1 MVDVG
6 LHRHEVA
13 EPPLNRQVQVGT
25 EEVHRSPSI
34 EDGRPGILDGVDA
47 RAIAISIHPRP
58 PYSPSLPDPAGATPL
73 LRIESQPALTLERTI
88 KRAITRS
95 PLLRGLPRE
104 VAVLSAIAFC
114 VALGFGI
121 LAPALPVFAREFDV
135 SVLQA
140 SAVISVF
147 ALVRFVSAPGAGSM
161 VNHWGERGVLASG
174 LAIVA
179 VSSAAAGFSQTYLQ
193 LLLLRGAGGLGSAMF
208 TVSAMA
214 LLLRVV
220 PAEQRGRAASAYQGG
235 FLFGGVTGPAVGGL
249 VVAWSIRAPFF
260 VYAATLGAAT
270 IVTLVFLARARLRER
285 EEQISGG
292 DADARQSLRVAL
304 GNGGYRAALTVNLVT
319 GFVTFGMRSAIVPL
333 FVVEGLQRGPSLSG
347 IAFLL
352 AASVQAILLL
362 PAGRM
367 ADTVGRKR
375 ALTIGSVALLIGMI
389 ILTLADLAANSLG
402 TTAMVGSV
410 GLVGLVLFLIAMTV
424 QGASSAFLGSAPAAV
439 VGDVMGGRKGG
450 IVVATFQMVADVG
463 AVLGPLVAGFL
474 VDALDFDWAF
484 AVGAALAAAAVIVV
498 LVMPETLRRA
508 QESQAASSET
518 PAAGAPGAN

>member
-1 MVDVG
+1 M
-6 LHRHEVA
+6 LPA
-13 EPPLNRQVQVGT
+13 L
-25 EEVHRSPSI
+25 
-34 EDGRPGILDGVDA
+34 L
-47 RAIAISIHPRP
+47 PRIG
-58 PYSPSLPDPAGATPL
+58 SH
-73 LRIESQPALTLERTI
+73 PALTLEPTI
-88 KRAITRS
+88 KRAITRT

-140 SAVISVF
+140 SAVISIF

-161 VNHWGERGVLASG
+161 VNRWGERGVLASG

-179 VSSAAAGFSQTYLQ
+179 ASSAAAGFSQSYPQ

-220 PAEQRGRAASAYQGG
+220 PAEQRGRAVSAYQGG

-260 VYAATLGAAT
+260 VYAATLTAAT
-270 IVTLVFLARARLRER
+270 AVTLVFLARARLRER
-285 EEQISGG
+285 EEQVSGG
-292 DADARQSLRVAL
+292 EANSRQSLRAAL
-304 GNGGYRAALTVNLVT
+304 GNGAYRAALAVNLVT
-319 GFVTFGMRSAIVPL
+319 GFVTFGMRSAIIPL

-347 IAFLL
+347 IAFLI
-352 AASVQAILLL
+352 AAGVQAVLLL

-375 ALTIGSVALLIGMI
+375 ALTIGSITLLIGMVV
-389 ILTLADLAANSLG
+389 LTLADLAANSMG
-402 TTAMVGSV
+402 TTAIL
-410 GLVGLVLFLIAMTV
+410 GLALFLLAMTV

-439 VGDVMGGRKGG
+439 VGDIMGGRKGG

-463 AVLGPLVAGFL
+463 AVLGPLVAGLL
-474 VDALDFDWAF
+474 VDTLDFDWAF
-484 AVGAALAAAAVIVV
+484 AAGAALAAGAVIVV

-508 QESQAASSET
+508 QESQAMPSQS
-518 PAAGAPGAN
+518 PGVGAPGAN